1 MKRWLSSL
9 RIATK
14 LLIPSLTAVSFL
26 AIFALACYLGF
37 YRQKSA
43 LDDIFNTRFL
53 FYQSSSDIIV
63 SLKDVQTN
71 LYRMASYLRNDTKNQ
86 SDDLAGEES
95 AILGKATQ
103 ETERMLKSSQLTK
116 AEKEYLRPIPE
127 QLSECLTLVTRF
139 KGLEGGATS
148 DTTTSTLIGT
158 SDSLFTSIDK
168 NLNELITLQK
178 KLGRDQYS
186 ASARMFG
193 TVLLNLGPRL
203 SRRHNSAVRNK
214 HVHEDQHT
222 CTHKKDGRRDG
233 ERRRGDLHAA
243 YRSCLVGRDRR
254 NGQTFQFPHRTASR
268 GNCVGC
274 RERQRCVFR
283 SE

>member
-193 TVLLNLGPRL
+193 TVLLISVLAFLAAIIVPFGISMFMRTSILAPI
-203 SRRHNSAVRNK
+203 RRTVDVMESVA
-214 HVHEDQHT
+214 
-222 CTHKKDGRRDG
+222 GG
-233 ERRRGDLHAA
+233 SHAA

-274 RERQRCVFR
+274 REQQRCVFR